1 FSPPSTQV
9 RVHSQLA
16 PTDPRTTVVS
26 IEDEGIG
33 MSGEDMR
40 IANALLEDVPE
51 VDLGRSTM
59 LGFHVVARLARRYGI
74 TVRLAPTPG
83 GGVTAMVAL
92 PADLVTERRSESPAP
107 IGATTGGGAY
117 ARGGFAAS
125 WSGLDGTSRL
135 ARLSGF
141 GAFDPPADRSPF
153 VQPAARAPLEGRAL
167 PAAPDFTPPPTLP
180 EPLPPVP
187 EPIPALAPAPP
198 PEPPAGGG

>member
-1 FSPPSTQV
+1 DDPSRRWGKPVSLADVARAAAAEVEEYRRVEVLVNDHIDVAGRAVADVAHLLAELIENATTFSPPSTQV

-92 PADLVTERRSESPAP
+92 PA
-107 IGATTGGGAY
+107 
-117 ARGGFAAS
+117 
-125 WSGLDGTSRL
+125 
-135 ARLSGF
+135 
-141 GAFDPPADRSPF
+141 
-153 VQPAARAPLEGRAL
+153 
-167 PAAPDFTPPPTLP
+167 
-180 EPLPPVP
+180 
-187 EPIPALAPAPP
+187 
-198 PEPPAGGG
+198 